1 MGQGMRKIQIYTL
14 SIKNMDE
21 AIIEKWLAFVT
32 PSQRERLFRYR
43 FRADFL
49 RSLAGEAMARIIAG
63 ERAGV
68 EPEKLVIARP
78 TGEKPFFS
86 DYPEI
91 CFNVSHSGDWV
102 VCAIS
107 DCAVGIDVEVV
118 KKKGVNASL
127 VRKVLTD
134 KERAYMQMFSGAE
147 AAAVFYQFWTMKEA
161 YCKCVGGGLRI
172 GPDRVEVDFSR
183 RRIYLADE
191 GREWG
196 GMMKTI
202 DFKEG
207 YVMSVCGV
215 DDFEVGVAGFK
226 LI

>member
-1 MGQGMRKIQIYTL
+1 MGQGMGKIQVYTL
-14 SIKNMDE
+14 SIENIDE
-21 AIIEKWLAFVT
+21 AIIEKWLAYVT

-49 RSLAGEAMARIIAG
+49 RSLAGEAMVRIIAG

-68 EPEKLVIARP
+68 EPGKLVIARP
-78 TGEKPFFS
+78 PGEKPLFP

-91 CFNVSHSGDWV
+91 KFNISHSGDWV

-107 DCAVGIDVEVV
+107 DCAVGIDIEVV
-118 KKKGVNASL
+118 KEKEVSASL
-127 VRKVLTD
+127 VRKVLTE
-134 KERAYMQMFSGAE
+134 KERAYIRMVMDGDEAE
-147 AAAVFYQFWTMKEA
+147 LFYQFWTMKEA

-172 GPDRVEVDFSR
+172 GLDKVEVDFSR
-183 RRIYLADE
+183 EKIYLVDE

-207 YVMSVCGV
+207 YVVSVCGV
-215 DDFEVGVAGFK
+215 DDFEVGLVGFA
-226 LI
+226 LS